1 MTLKNDV
8 KIYLPDIIGKG
19 YKDFWNFRGRY
30 RVCKGSRASKK
41 SKTTAL
47 WYIYNM
53 MKYPG
58 ANTLVVRKTF
68 RTLMNSC
75 YSDLCWAIERL
86 HVQNEWHCTRNP
98 LEITYKATGQK
109 ILFVGLDDP
118 LKVTSIS
125 VPKGVLCWLWVEEA
139 YEITSEDAFNRLDE
153 SIRGELPGG
162 LFTQVTLTFNPWS
175 ERCWLKARF
184 FDEPDENVLAKTT
197 NYMCNEFLSAA
208 DHALFEAMKK
218 NSKRYRVAG
227 LGDWGVV
234 EGIVYDNWEEK
245 TFNIDKIR
253 KKEGVRSAFG
263 LDFGFTNDPTAL
275 FCGLVDNGEKIIYV
289 FDEMYERG
297 LTNHEIYNQIRDK
310 GYAKERIIADSA
322 EPKSIEELRQDGL
335 LRIHKSRKG
344 KDSILHGIQLVQQ
357 YKIYVHPRCVNFLTE
372 ISTYQWDSDRQT
384 GRPINNPVDYNN
396 HLMDAMRY
404 AIMAAAQDDGFSF
417 E

>member
-1 MTLKNDV
+1 MKNDV

-58 ANTLVVRKTF
+58 SNTLVVRKTF

-98 LEITYKATGQK
+98 LEITYKATEQK

-218 NSKRYRVAG
+218 NPKRYRVAG
-227 LGDWGVV
+227 LGDWGIV

>member
-1 MTLKNDV
+1 MKNDV

-58 ANTLVVRKTF
+58 SNTLVVRKTF

-184 FDEPDENVLAKTT
+184 FDAPDENVLAKTT

-218 NSKRYRVAG
+218 NPKRYRVAG
-227 LGDWGVV
+227 LGDWGIV

-245 TFNIDKIR
+245 TFNIDKVR